1 MFVIAINR
9 ILITMK
15 LLELYLQ
22 EKLIRK
28 KRRNSITMKDNYT
41 KEDFARG
48 IIKNYS
54 NEISAKDKI
63 IMTIKAFLVAGQIEN
78 KEELRREV
86 DAILE

>member
-1 MFVIAINR
+1 
-9 ILITMK
+9 
-15 LLELYLQ
+15 
-22 EKLIRK
+22 
-28 KRRNSITMKDNYT
+28 MKDNYT

-63 IMTIKAFLVAGQIEN
+63 LMTIKAFLVAGQIEN

-86 DAILE
+86 DAILA